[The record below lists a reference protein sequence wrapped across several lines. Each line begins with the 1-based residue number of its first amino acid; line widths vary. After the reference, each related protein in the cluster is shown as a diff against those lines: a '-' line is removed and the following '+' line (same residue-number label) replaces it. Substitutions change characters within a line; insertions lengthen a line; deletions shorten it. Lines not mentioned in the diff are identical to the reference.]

1 MKRTGTIYTYS
12 VVHSAAEAFKERTP
26 YVVALVDENGHRVVS
41 LLEGYDPTRQVE
53 IGQEV
58 AGELF
63 GKSKT
68 CHDYGNRIPTHRL
81 SAI

>member
-1 MKRTGTIYTYS
+1 MKRTGTIYTFT

-58 AGELF
+58 AYV
-63 GKSKT
+63 S
-68 CHDYGNRIPTHRL
+68 DDAAGNRIYKL
-81 SAI
+81 I